1 VEEGDEGE
9 GVGLDYGDGSGG
21 KEVEDEDE
29 EEEDTETNEVEES
42 EKATTTTPNLDPE
55 PASNPDS
62 KNTDPT
68 SKPAANTPTHHP
80 IHPLHS
86 KSHRPVPSTSHRP
99 NHPLYIPS
107 LKSLI
112 QSNARALFAAKYPAS
127 SYFDT
132 VTSTSSSPP
141 SSSSST
147 STHHRATL
155 LVYPARSARSSNNA
169 KFVVLHSS
177 NFHARIEDAFGELK
191 AWTEREVRDVLRE
204 HGVVVMKTSSAAS
217 DVPEKEKEKEGGK
230 EGLRGSLMCRG
241 S

>member
-1 VEEGDEGE
+1 M
-9 GVGLDYGDGSGG
+9 
-21 KEVEDEDE
+21 
-29 EEEDTETNEVEES
+29 NEVQES
-42 EKATTTTPNLDPE
+42 EIAAATSANSDPD
-55 PASNPDS
+55 PASKSDS
-62 KNTDPT
+62 KTTDPT
-68 SKPAANTPTHHP
+68 SKPAAQTPTHRP
-80 IHPLHS
+80 IHPLPS
-86 KSHRPVPSTSHRP
+86 KCHRPVPSTSHRP
-99 NHPLYIPS
+99 SLPLYIPS
-107 LKSLI
+107 LRSLI
-112 QSNARALFAAKYPAS
+112 QSNARALFAAKYPAG

-132 VTSTSSSPP
+132 VTSTSSTTTTPP
-141 SSSSST
+141 
-147 STHHRATL
+147 HHRATL
-155 LVYPARSARSSNNA
+155 LVHPAQSARSSSTA